1 MNLKKIIFLLICVSQ
16 LFSCAEYQTKRSII
30 KEEKKYY
37 SSLGFAL
44 VYEDQLFNEK
54 AINRKI
60 NNNNIV
66 VMHSI
71 LRRNTQV
78 KIINPD
84 NLKFIETKIKG
95 KAVYSSI
102 FNVAISKKI
111 SHILELDIDNPYVE
125 VLEIKKNKT
134 FIAKEGSTFDEE
146 KNVAGKAPVEK
157 IKMNDLSIS
166 QSENK
171 KKESSK
177 GDFILVINDF
187 YYEESALGLKNEL
200 VNKTN
205 INNIFIKKI
214 SDNKYRLLA
223 GPFKNFNALKTIY
236 ISLNNLGFENL
247 DIYKE

>member
-71 LRRNTQV
+71 LRRNTPV

-84 NLKFIETKIKG
+84 NLKFIDMVDKYLKH
-95 KAVYSSI
+95 I
-102 FNVAISKKI
+102 FFQDNKSTNLDKVIFASKKT
-111 SHILELDIDNPYVE
+111 
-125 VLEIKKNKT
+125 KKT
-134 FIAKEGSTFDEE
+134 SFF
-146 KNVAGKAPVEK
+146 P
-157 IKMNDLSIS
+157 
-166 QSENK
+166 
-171 KKESSK
+171 
-177 GDFILVINDF
+177 
-187 YYEESALGLKNEL
+187 
-200 VNKTN
+200 
-205 INNIFIKKI
+205 
-214 SDNKYRLLA
+214 
-223 GPFKNFNALKTIY
+223 
-236 ISLNNLGFENL
+236 
-247 DIYKE
+247 